1 MKIVYNYNQ
10 VFELLEIDMWN
21 NTLIFKTN
29 DGMKKFEN
37 STWIDYKKSEDR
49 NIIFKIEFD
58 SIDKLNVVK
67 ELWEYLTSERLLYL
81 CD

>member
-37 STWIDYKKSEDR
+37 STWIDYKKSEDG